1 MECATG
7 TAALALHPGEA
18 GDAGEAGHAA
28 IGVDV
33 GGTKTAIGLI
43 DAATLT
49 LLAKTV
55 IATGRER
62 GGEAVLRDVE
72 EQVRSLGSHARALGR
87 RVAGVGVVVPEN
99 VNADGRITSSAVMP
113 GWDKLPVAERL
124 GAPALAPAAIDSDV
138 RAAALAEARLGAG
151 RDYGFHA
158 FMTISTGISY
168 CAVIGGRPFTG
179 AHGGALHLGTSVL
192 ALLPD
197 GTEVQLER
205 LASGSALVE
214 RYAAKGGSATRAE
227 EVLAAAAAGD
237 EAARDVVDSGA
248 KALGLGIALL
258 LNMLDP
264 EAVITGG
271 GLGSADT
278 EYWSSA
284 RRWARHYAHDH
295 AKPTPVVRGRLGPDA
310 GVIGAALTGLL
321 AGQGS
326 GAVNDNGHGT
336 NTTQRKK

>member
-1 MECATG
+1 MDRA
-7 TAALALHPGEA
+7 PGLGGLDLDLDLDLDE
-18 GDAGEAGHAA
+18 GDAA

-49 LLAKTV
+49 LAARTV
-55 IATGRER
+55 IPTGRER
-62 GGEAVLRDVE
+62 GGEAVLHDVE
-72 EQVRSLGSHARALGR
+72 EQVRSLQTRARGLGL

-99 VNADGRITSSAVMP
+99 VSTAGRITSSAVLP
-113 GWDKLPVAERL
+113 GWNELPVAERL
-124 GAPALAPAAIDSDV
+124 GAVAPTVIDSDV

-151 RDYGFHA
+151 RDYDFHV

-168 CAVIGGRPFTG
+168 CAVIGGRPFPG

-197 GTEVQLER
+197 GGEVRLER
-205 LASGSALVE
+205 LASGSALAH
-214 RYAAKGGSATRAE
+214 RYAARGGVATRAE
-227 EVLAAAAAGD
+227 EVLAAAAVGD
-237 EAARDVVDSGA
+237 QAAADVVDSGA
-248 KALGLGIALL
+248 RALGLGIALL
-258 LNMLDP
+258 LNILDP

-278 EYWSSA
+278 EYWSRA
-284 RRWARHYAHDH
+284 REWARHYAHDH
-295 AKPTPVVRGRLGPDA
+295 AKATPVIRGRLGPDA

-321 AGQGS
+321 A
-326 GAVNDNGHGT
+326 ANDNRQGI
-336 NTTQRKK
+336 TTTKREK

>member
-1 MECATG
+1 M
-7 TAALALHPGEA
+7 
-18 GDAGEAGHAA
+18 
-28 IGVDV
+28 

-49 LLAKTV
+49 LVAKTV

-72 EQVRSLGSHARALGR
+72 EQVRSLNGHARALGL

-99 VNADGRITSSAVMP
+99 VSVAGRITSSAVMP

-124 GAPALAPAAIDSDV
+124 GTVAPAVIDSDV

-168 CAVIGGRPFTG
+168 CAVIGGRPFAG

-205 LASGSALVE
+205 LASGSALVR
-214 RYAAKGGSATRAE
+214 RYVASGGVATRARMKCSRPRRRGDRAAD
-227 EVLAAAAAGD
+227 EVLDERRAG
-237 EAARDVVDSGA
+237 
-248 KALGLGIALL
+248 
-258 LNMLDP
+258 
-264 EAVITGG
+264 
-271 GLGSADT
+271 
-278 EYWSSA
+278 
-284 RRWARHYAHDH
+284 RWALPSRCSSTCW
-295 AKPTPVVRGRLGPDA
+295 TPRR
-310 GVIGAALTGLL
+310 
-321 AGQGS
+321 
-326 GAVNDNGHGT
+326 
-336 NTTQRKK
+336 

>member
-1 MECATG
+1 MER
-7 TAALALHPGEA
+7 AAGPA
-18 GDAGEAGHAA
+18 GIDSDAA

-33 GGTKTAIGLI
+33 GGTKTAIGLL

-55 IATGRER
+55 IPTGRER

-72 EQVRSLGSHARALGR
+72 EQVRSLDRHAGALGR
-87 RVAGVGVVVPEN
+87 RVTGVGVVVPEN
-99 VNADGRITSSAVMP
+99 VSVAGRITSSAVMP
-113 GWDKLPVAERL
+113 GWNELPVAERI
-124 GAPALAPAAIDSDV
+124 GAVAPAVIDSDV

-151 RDYGFHA
+151 RDYDFHV

-168 CAVIGGRPFTG
+168 CAVSGGRPFAG

-192 ALLPD
+192 CVAPD
-197 GTEVQLER
+197 GREVTLER
-205 LASGSALVE
+205 EASGSALVR
-214 RYAAKGGSATRAE
+214 RYAAKGGHATRAE
-227 EVLAAAAAGD
+227 EVLAAAATGD

-278 EYWSSA
+278 EYWACA

-295 AKPTPVVRGRLGPDA
+295 AKPTPVIRGRLGPDA

-321 AGQGS
+321 AANTHAAG
-326 GAVNDNGHGT
+326 GAANDNGHAI
-336 NTTQRKK
+336 NPTQRKK

>member
-1 MECATG
+1 MECAAGTG
-7 TAALALHPGEA
+7 GIDLDA
-18 GDAGEAGHAA
+18 GDAA

-49 LLAKTV
+49 LLTKTV

-62 GGEAVLRDVE
+62 GGEAVLLDVE
-72 EQVRSLGSHARALGR
+72 EQVRSLDSHARSLGK

-99 VNADGRITSSAVMP
+99 VSVAGRITSSAVMP
-113 GWDKLPVAERL
+113 GWDKLSVAERL
-124 GAPALAPAAIDSDV
+124 GTLAPAAIDSDV

-168 CAVIGGRPFTG
+168 CAVIGGRPFAG
-179 AHGGALHLGTSVL
+179 AHGGALHVGTSVL

-214 RYAAKGGSATRAE
+214 RYAARGGSATRAE

-237 EAARDVVDSGA
+237 EAAREVVDSGA
-248 KALGLGIALL
+248 RALGMGIALL

-278 EYWSSA
+278 EYWSRA
-284 RRWARHYAHDH
+284 RWWARHYAHDH
-295 AKPTPVVRGRLGPDA
+295 AKQTPVVRGRLGPDA

-321 AGQGS
+321 AANGGAADG